1 VVRKAREKSDTG
13 TYHIMIR
20 GIDRQLI
27 LEDEEDNQKLKEVL
41 HRCKEICGYKIYG
54 YILFK

>member
-1 VVRKAREKSDTG
+1 VRKDREKSDTG

-41 HRCKEICGYKIYG
+41 YRCKEICGYKIYG
-54 YILFK
+54 YIRFK